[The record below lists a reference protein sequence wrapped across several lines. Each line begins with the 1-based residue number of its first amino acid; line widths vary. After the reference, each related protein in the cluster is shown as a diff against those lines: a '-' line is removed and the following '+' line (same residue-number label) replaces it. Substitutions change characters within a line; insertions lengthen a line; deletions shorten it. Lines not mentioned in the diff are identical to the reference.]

1 MRPCN
6 LVAQGM
12 RKERSS
18 ARDLY
23 FVCLC
28 SLKDV
33 CSLLKLVCFL
43 QHVLLKDVFHVVGA
57 HIGKSLSSYF
67 TFQGWVGGTMFS
79 PPGGF

>member
-6 LVAQGM
+6 LVAQGR

-18 ARDLY
+18 ARGLF
-23 FVCLC
+23 FVGLC

-33 CSLLKLVCFL
+33 CSLLKLVFL
-43 QHVLLKDVFHVVGA
+43 ATCPLKDVFVFMLWCTH
-57 HIGKSLSSYF
+57 GKSLSSYF